1 MSEDQA
7 KIAFLILSEDPARVI
22 PGLVLASRLK
32 ENRGAD
38 VRVMFF
44 GPGVKLAASG
54 KIDEQINVLRNVG
67 VLPKAC
73 KGNVEQYNVQTEMA
87 ERPIDLLAAGAE
99 VQEYHHLGYTV
110 LSF

>member
-1 MSEDQA
+1 MAETQA
-7 KIAFLILSEDPARVI
+7 KIAFLILSEDPGRAI
-22 PGLVLASRLK
+22 PGLVMASRLK
-32 ENRGAD
+32 ENRGDD

-54 KIDEQINVLRNVG
+54 KVDAQLEVLRNAG

-73 KGNVEQYNVQTEMA
+73 RGNVEQFNLEA
-87 ERPIDLLAAGAE
+87 EIADKPVELLAAGAE
-99 VQEYHHLGYTV
+99 IQEYHHLGYTV